1 MPWSRIRKQQWQQQ
15 FFNQHL
21 HTEKEG
27 ATKLKLCL
35 KSLLLK
41 VFPSTSF
48 TLSVFNS
55 ETVNFDPTL
64 FQNVTN
70 SRDT

>member
-1 MPWSRIRKQQWQQQ
+1 MEQKKKKKIL
-15 FFNQHL
+15 FNQHL
-21 HTEKEG
+21 YTEKEG
-27 ATKLKLCL
+27 PTKLKLCL

-41 VFPSTSF
+41 VFPSTLFTMSF
-48 TLSVFNS
+48 FNS